1 MGMGLA
7 TLGCHA
13 IGKYSIKGAM
23 KRVNLSPEETK
34 ELQRIADHLRV
45 GPREALRRVI
55 LITCAAL
62 EDEDGEARH
71 RALQGGEAAG
81 HGEHQPQPG
90 GGETDAP
97 TR

>member
-1 MGMGLA
+1 
-7 TLGCHA
+7 
-13 IGKYSIKGAM
+13 M

-45 GPREALRRVI
+45 RPREALRRVI
-55 LITCAAL
+55 LIACAAL
-62 EDEDGEARH
+62 EDEEAR
-71 RALQGGEAAG
+71 RPSFAGPEAAG
-81 HGEHQPQPG
+81 PAEHQSQS

>member
-1 MGMGLA
+1 MVMGLA

-45 GPREALRRVI
+45 RPREALRRVI
-55 LITCAAL
+55 LIACAAL
-62 EDEDGEARH
+62 EDEEARRQALRGG
-71 RALQGGEAAG
+71 RAAGPNQGTGGEN
-81 HGEHQPQPG
+81 
-90 GGETDAP
+90 DD
-97 TR
+97 RV